1 MFSEK
6 NNFSPF
12 SYGQKQGKRIAHY
25 YRLVERK
32 TAMPTSGKFAE
43 GEINSLEKS
52 FIRTPQERYISR
64 MEVVN
69 GVYRRGNKAF
79 TDTNNETMIRI

>member
-1 MFSEK
+1 
-6 NNFSPF
+6 
-12 SYGQKQGKRIAHY
+12 
-25 YRLVERK
+25 
-32 TAMPTSGKFAE
+32 MPTSGKFAE
-43 GEINSLEKS
+43 GEINSLEKNI
-52 FIRTPQERYISR
+52 IRTPQERYISR